1 MTSVTEKKRKLLFLS
16 NYCGLYTGFGM
27 HMRSLLSYI
36 YKNYSDKY
44 EVILA
49 AGGQYNHN
57 PDFGRWPFLVKGV
70 MPIDQPTQERMKV
83 DPVLRQKA
91 VYGELTFDLIVQDTR
106 PDIVI
111 ATEDVWGCAFIK
123 NLEFSKHIPVIYHTT
138 LDSLPILDM
147 AYDLASS
154 TKYFW
159 AWSTFASKEMNKR
172 DAFKHATYQFPCVP
186 TENFYPLPKNT
197 KLELRKR
204 FNIPENAFIFG
215 YVFRN
220 QPRKLVHK
228 LIEGFKLFRDN
239 NPDKKAFLILH
250 TSYRE
255 GWAIDRFIQQYG
267 VDPNEVLCTY
277 ICHATKE
284 YYIAPFQ
291 GEGLSN
297 PFNNGEKTL
306 FTIDVTNGVSITQL
320 NEIYNLMD
328 IYFCP
333 SSSGSTE
340 LPLIEAA
347 LSGLPVAAPNYSYGE
362 DIIEFNTQG
371 SFSIPFDFYTE
382 PNTQF
387 LKANPRPDGIAKIM
401 QDFCNLSKKQKEEI
415 GRLSREWALKNYD
428 VKVNA
433 EKILKKIDEI
443 PQHNWDFKI
452 KLEGRSKNVD
462 YPFPTN
468 IKSDVDF
475 ILDLYKNILYSYEET
490 EETKGCLDWQASLKN
505 GVSRQQVYDFF
516 IDVAKKENKSL
527 SNNPQTFAD
536 LLQETGNKRLL
547 FVLKES
553 GGDIF
558 NSTSLLPS
566 LKAQY
571 PNHDVYYTCD
581 VKYASILLGNPNI
594 FAILPYD
601 PVMENEIHMIGAGGH
616 KGWFDV
622 YIHAGV
628 SCQRQLNYL
637 SHKNLALELK

>member
-1 MTSVTEKKRKLLFLS
+1 M
-16 NYCGLYTGFGM
+16 
-27 HMRSLLSYI
+27 SYI
-36 YKNYSDKY
+36 YKHYKDKY
-44 EVILA
+44 EIVLA
-49 AGGQYNHN
+49 GAGQYNHN
-57 PDFGRWPFLVKGV
+57 PDFKRFPWEIKGV

-83 DPVLRQKA
+83 DPVLQQKA
-91 VYGELTFDLIVQDTR
+91 VYGELTIDLIVQDVK
-106 PDIVI
+106 PDII
-111 ATEDVWGCAFIK
+111 LGIEDSWGCSFLK
-123 NLEFSKHIPVIYHTT
+123 NFEFSKHIPVIHHVTI
-138 LDSLPILDM
+138 DSLPILDQ
-147 AYDLASS
+147 AYDVAKS
-154 TKYFW
+154 TKYYWTW
-159 AWSTFASKEMNKR
+159 AEFAAKR
-172 DAFKHATYQFPCVP
+172 MREKQEYSHVISQYPCIDVDK
-186 TENFYPLPKNT
+186 FFPLPPHKKKEIRT
-197 KLELRKR
+197 R
-204 FNIPENAFIFG
+204 FNIPENATIFG
-215 YVFRN
+215 FVFRN
-220 QPRKLVHK
+220 QPRKLVNK
-228 LIEGFKLFRDN
+228 LIEGFSLFKKN
-239 NPDKKAFLILH
+239 NPDKKAFLLLV
-250 TSYRE
+250 TSFHE
-255 GWAIDRFIQQYG
+255 GWNIPKFIEDYG
-267 VDPNEVLCTY
+267 VNREEVLCTY
-277 ICHATKE
+277 VCRATKE
-284 YYIAPFQ
+284 YYLGPFQ
-291 GEGLSN
+291 GEGLDNTILGHQKSM
-297 PFNNGEKTL
+297 
-306 FTIDVTNGVSITQL
+306 FTVDVTNGVSEEQL
-320 NEIYNLMD
+320 NEIYNVIDL
-328 IYFCP
+328 YTHCVT
-333 SSSGSTE
+333 SGGCE
-340 LPLIEAA
+340 LPVCEAA
-347 LSGLPVAAPNYSYGE
+347 LSGAPVAIPNYACME
-362 DIIEFNTQG
+362 DVVDLNKG

-401 QDFCNLSKKQKEEI
+401 QDFCKLSKKQKEEMSKS
-415 GRLSREWALKNYD
+415 SREWALKNYD

-452 KLEGRSKNVD
+452 KLEGRTKNID

-553 GGDIF
+553 AGDIF

-571 PNHDVYYTCD
+571 PNHDVYYACD